1 AGVAVADD
9 FLDSGVIVTADGRT
23 AEARFR
29 MDATPGDLI
38 DGAPLVVLV
47 NGGSASA
54 SEIVAGALKDHGR
67 ALLIGRR
74 TYGKGSVQTVMPLNH
89 GGAVKLTT
97 SRYFTPSGT
106 SIHGKGII
114 PDLVEE
120 GPGIAPAELLTAR
133 GSPALADR
141 DGHVRVALSIY
152 PILFA
157 VIFAETGLV
166 VTPFLPGDSLL
177 FAVGALA
184 AVDRSGT
191 LQAPLAS
198 VTLGA
203 AAVLGNTVNYSIG
216 RAIGPPAFSGRYRL
230 LKVQYLRRT
239 EEFFRR
245 HGAMAILVS
254 RFLPVIRT
262 CAPFVA
268 GVGRMPFARFLV
280 YTLAGGFAWVLLFV
294 WGGYL
299 FGNIPLV
306 KEHFGVVTLLIVA
319 VSLVPLASALWR
331 RS

>member
-1 AGVAVADD
+1 MLAW
-9 FLDSGVIVTADGRT
+9 
-23 AEARFR
+23 
-29 MDATPGDLI
+29 LI
-38 DGAPLVVLV
+38 DIVLH
-47 NGGSASA
+47 
-54 SEIVAGALKDHGR
+54 LDRH
-67 ALLIGRR
+67 
-74 TYGKGSVQTVMPLNH
+74 
-89 GGAVKLTT
+89 
-97 SRYFTPSGT
+97 
-106 SIHGKGII
+106 
-114 PDLVEE
+114 LVELLVRY
-120 GPGIAPAELLTAR
+120 ELW
-133 GSPALADR
+133 
-141 DGHVRVALSIY
+141 IY

-198 VTLGA
+198 ITLGV

-230 LKVQYLRRT
+230 LKVEYLRRT

-245 HGAMAILVS
+245 HGAMAILLS
-254 RFLPVIRT
+254 RFVPIIRT

-268 GVGRMPFARFLV
+268 GVGRMPYRRFLV
-280 YTLAGGFAWVLLFV
+280 YNFGGGFAWVMLFV

-306 KEHFGVVTLLIVA
+306 KQNFGLVTLAIIA
-319 VSLVPLASALWR
+319 ASLVPLFLALR
-331 RS
+331 RRAAPGA